1 MRPTDLQVH
10 ERDEIE
16 RYLAEHEDLI
26 VDSAWTGGLVI
37 GGLVVA
43 LIGQVWVGV
52 PALVAGALHGW
63 HTWQEAREP

>member
-26 VDSAWTGGLVI
+26 VATAWTGGLVI
-37 GGLVVA
+37 GGLVVV
-43 LIGQVWVGV
+43 LLGQVWVGV
-52 PALVAGALHGW
+52 PWLVVGALHGW
-63 HTWQEAREP
+63 HTRQEARKL